1 MKRIIR
7 NFSIVLTITTMVFMS
22 CKDEEPDPELSVSPT
37 TTAIVFAADGK
48 SATAGGTTISPTFTV
63 TTNQESWDASSNQ
76 SWLHVKKSGDTFTL
90 SADANTNTSESA
102 PATVTVTAGDAKSV
116 TISVTQMG
124 ANPFLSISPEKITT
138 IVFAADG
145 ASATSDNK
153 PITPTFTVT
162 TNVSA
167 WEAVSN
173 QSWLHVEKSD
183 NTFTLTADANTS
195 LDAPEPATVTV
206 TAGEATP
213 LSITVNQLPSPPLL
227 EVSSTDE
234 VIFSI
239 DGKSA
244 ISNGV
249 AFTPVFTVTTN
260 YPTWNVISDQSWLT
274 VEKEENKFTL
284 SANANMFVN
293 ELSATVTVTA
303 GEGASIS
310 IDIKQE
316 GNLAGVPTYAIST
329 QVWEIK
335 SADQTIKQKWSDYI
349 EYDGN
354 NKAADGTLSTF
365 DGEYRDAAPGY
376 RGYLYSWY
384 YVTDHAN
391 KLCPSPWRVPTK
403 EDLINLDKALG
414 GTGENV
420 TFVPDHL
427 ANYATKWK
435 VSYGGHVKG
444 DGTLQYQGAYH
455 YIWTSS
461 SFNDEKAYY
470 QLLTNEGNVSP
481 QANTSSTGK
490 AGGRPVRCVCELE

>member
-7 NFSIVLTITTMVFMS
+7 NFSIVLTVAAMVLMS

-48 SATAGGTTISPTFTV
+48 SATSGGTTVTPTFTV
-63 TTNQESWDASSNQ
+63 TTNQASWDATSNQ
-76 SWLHVKKSGDTFTL
+76 SWLHVKKSGNTFTL

-102 PATVTVTAGDAKSV
+102 PATVTVTAGKATSV

-124 ANPFLSISPEKITT
+124 ANPFLSIAPGATT

-145 ASATSDNK
+145 ASATSDDK
-153 PITPTFTVT
+153 PITPTFSVT
-162 TNVSA
+162 TNVSV

-183 NTFTLTADANTS
+183 NTFTLIADANTS
-195 LDAPEPATVTV
+195 LEAPEPAMVTV

-213 LSITVNQLPSPPLL
+213 LNITVNQLPSPPLL
-227 EVSSTDE
+227 SVSSTDE
-234 VIFSI
+234 VIFSA

-244 ISNGV
+244 TSNGV

-260 YPTWNVISDQSWLT
+260 YPTWDVTSDESWLT
-274 VEKEENKFTL
+274 VEKEENEFTL
-284 SANANMFVN
+284 SANANMLVS
-293 ELSATVTVTA
+293 ELSATVKVTA
-303 GEGASIS
+303 GEVASIS

-316 GNLAGVPTYAIST
+316 GNPTGVPTYAIST
-329 QVWEIK
+329 QVWEIE
-335 SADQTIKQKWSDYI
+335 STDQTIKQKWSDYI
-349 EYDGN
+349 EYDGSDR
-354 NKAADGTLSTF
+354 ASDGTLSTF
-365 DGEYRDAAPGY
+365 DGEYRNAAPGY
-376 RGYLYSWY
+376 RGYLYSWH

-403 EDLINLDKALG
+403 DDLVNLDKALG

-420 TFVPDHL
+420 THVPDHL
-427 ANYATKWK
+427 ANYVNKWK
-435 VSYGGHVKG
+435 VSYGGHVKA
-444 DGTLQYQGAYH
+444 DGTLQYQGSYH
-455 YIWTSS
+455 YIWTST

-481 QANTSSTGK
+481 QANSSSTGK